1 MSQFT
6 LYLNKDKSS
15 KKTYPYFV
23 DVQNNLLS
31 DLNSRL
37 VIPLTPS
44 TKVNEKVAQKLCHT
58 INIDGDEFVL
68 VTNQMT
74 TVPESLLKSEVDS
87 LEQYRYQIIDAIDM
101 LITGI

>member
-6 LYLNKDKSS
+6 LYLNKDKNS

-44 TKVNEKVAQKLCHT
+44 KRVNEKVAQKLCPA
-58 INIDGDEFVL
+58 INIDGEEFIL

-74 TVPESLLKSEVDS
+74 TVPKSILKSEVDS
-87 LEQYRYQIIDAIDM
+87 LEQYRNQIIDAIDM

>member
-44 TKVNEKVAQKLCHT
+44 NKVNDKVARKLCPI

-74 TVPESLLKSEVDS
+74 TVPKSILKSEVDT
-87 LEQYRYQIIDAIDM
+87 LESYRYQIIDAIDM

>member
-1 MSQFT
+1 MSQFS
-6 LYLNKDKSS
+6 LYKNNDKKS
-15 KKTYPYFV
+15 KKTYPYFI

-31 DLNSRL
+31 ELNSRL
-37 VIPLTPS
+37 VIPLTQ
-44 TKVNEKVAQKLCHT
+44 TKEVDDKVAKKLCPIIT
-58 INIDGDEFVL
+58 VEGKEYIL

-74 TVPESLLKSEVDS
+74 TVPRSILKSEIES

>member
-6 LYLNKDKSS
+6 LYLNKDKNS
-15 KKTYPYFV
+15 KKIYPYFV

-31 DLNSRL
+31 GLNSRL
-37 VIPLTPS
+37 VIPLTAS
-44 TKVNEKVAQKLCHT
+44 KKVNEKIASKLCPA
-58 INIDGDEFVL
+58 ISIDGEEYIL

-74 TVPESLLKSEVDS
+74 TVPKSILKSEIDS
-87 LEQYRYQIIDAIDM
+87 LESYRYQIIDAIDM

>member
-37 VIPLTPS
+37 VIPLTPLK
-44 TKVNEKVAQKLCHT
+44 KVNEKVAQKLCPA

-74 TVPESLLKSEVDS
+74 TVPKSTLKSEVDS
-87 LEQYRYQIIDAIDM
+87 LEQYRHQIIDAIDM

>member
-1 MSQFT
+1 MGQFA
-6 LYLNKDKSS
+6 LYLNNDNGS

-37 VIPLTPS
+37 VIPLTPAK
-44 TKVNEKVAQKLCHT
+44 KVNEKVAKKLCPT
-58 INIDGDEFVL
+58 VCIDGEAFIL

-74 TVPESLLKSEVDS
+74 TVPISILTSEIDS
-87 LEQYRYQIIDAIDM
+87 LEHYRQQIIDAIDM

>member
-1 MSQFT
+1 MGQFT
-6 LYLNKDKSS
+6 LYLNKDQNS

-44 TKVNEKVAQKLCHT
+44 NKVNEKVAQKLCPT
-58 INIDGDEFVL
+58 IRIDDEELVL

-74 TVPESLLKSEVDS
+74 TVPKSILKSEVDS

-101 LITGI
+101 LIAGI

>member
-44 TKVNEKVAQKLCHT
+44 KKVNEKVVQKLCPS
-58 INIDGDEFVL
+58 ISIDGEEFVL

-74 TVPESLLKSEVDS
+74 TIPKSILKSEVDS
-87 LEQYRYQIIDAIDM
+87 LENSRYQIIDAIDM
-101 LITGI
+101 LVTGI

>member
-6 LYLNKDKSS
+6 LYLNNDKSS

-37 VIPLTPS
+37 VIPLTPAK
-44 TKVNEKVAQKLCHT
+44 KVNEKVAQKLCPPVS
-58 INIDGDEFVL
+58 IDDEEFIL

-74 TVPESLLKSEVDS
+74 TVPKSILKSEVDS
-87 LEQYRYQIIDAIDM
+87 LEHYRYQIIDAIDM

>member
-6 LYLNKDKSS
+6 LYLNNDKSS

-23 DVQNNLLS
+23 DVQNNLLN

-37 VIPLTPS
+37 VIPLTPAK
-44 TKVNEKVAQKLCHT
+44 KVNEKVAQKLCPT
-58 INIDGDEFVL
+58 VSIDDEEFIL

-74 TVPESLLKSEVDS
+74 TVPKSILKSEVDS
-87 LEQYRYQIIDAIDM
+87 LEHYRYQIIDAIDL

>member
-1 MSQFT
+1 MSQFS
-6 LYLNKDKSS
+6 LYKNNDKRS

-31 DLNSRL
+31 ELNSRL
-37 VIPLTPS
+37 VIPLTP
-44 TKVNEKVAQKLCHT
+44 TTEVDDKIAKKLCPVIT
-58 INIDGDEFVL
+58 IENKDYVL

-74 TVPESLLKSEVDS
+74 AVPRSILKSEIES
-87 LEQYRYQIIDAIDM
+87 LERYRYQIIDAIDM

>member
-1 MSQFT
+1 MGQFT
-6 LYLNKDKSS
+6 LYLNNDKNS

-37 VIPLTPS
+37 VIPLTPAK
-44 TKVNEKVAQKLCHT
+44 KVNEKVAQKLCPT
-58 INIDGDEFVL
+58 VSIDGEEYIL

-74 TVPESLLKSEVDS
+74 TVPKSILKSEVDS
-87 LEQYRYQIIDAIDM
+87 LEHYRYQIIDAIDI

>member
-6 LYLNKDKSS
+6 LYKNKDKSS

-31 DLNSRL
+31 NLNSRM
-37 VIPLTPS
+37 VIPLTS
-44 TKVNEKVAQKLCHT
+44 SKKVNEKIAQKLCPVIS
-58 INIDGDEFVL
+58 INGEKFVL

-74 TVPESLLKSEVDS
+74 TVPKSILKSEVDS
-87 LEQYRYQIIDAIDM
+87 VEQYRYQIINAIDM
-101 LITGI
+101 LISGI

>member
-6 LYLNKDKSS
+6 LYLNKDKHS

-23 DVQNNLLS
+23 DVQNNLLR

-37 VIPLTPS
+37 VIPLTPLR
-44 TKVNEKVAQKLCHT
+44 KVNEKVAKKLCPT
-58 INIDGDEFVL
+58 ISIDGEEFVL

-74 TVPESLLKSEVDS
+74 TVPKSILSSEVDS
-87 LEQYRYQIIDAIDM
+87 LESYRYQIINAIDM

>member
-6 LYLNKDKSS
+6 LYVNKDKNSQ
-15 KKTYPYFV
+15 KTYPYFV

-37 VIPLTPS
+37 VIPLTP
-44 TKVNEKVAQKLCHT
+44 TEKVNEKIAQKLCPT
-58 INIDGDEFVL
+58 ISIDGEKFVL

-74 TVPESLLKSEVDS
+74 SVPRSILKSEVDS
-87 LEQYRYQIIDAIDM
+87 LEHYRYQIMDAIDM